1 MIETAIVALIVLAT
15 AYFSLRSIFR
25 MATGKKSC
33 CESVS
38 EVCGSCSFADKEY
51 DAAREKLNPPE

>member
-1 MIETAIVALIVLAT
+1 MTETAIVVLIVLVT

-33 CESVS
+33 CESVPDT
-38 EVCGSCSFADKEY
+38 CGSCGLSGKKFDEF
-51 DAAREKLNPPE
+51 REKLNPPE